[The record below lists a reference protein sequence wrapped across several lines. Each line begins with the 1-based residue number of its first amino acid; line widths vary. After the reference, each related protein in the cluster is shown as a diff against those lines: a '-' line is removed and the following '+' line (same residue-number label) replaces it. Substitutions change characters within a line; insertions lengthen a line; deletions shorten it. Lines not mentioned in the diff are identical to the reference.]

1 MADTPELP
9 DVACFAD
16 CSAATRRE
24 LAPWCR
30 RASYRAGQAIYEVHA
45 PVRKI
50 CAVLAGE
57 VLIHRS
63 AGGAAAARLAVVK
76 PGEMFGIGEALLP
89 TTYTGASALGAC
101 TVLEIDRD
109 VFVRRFLA
117 VPAVREAV
125 LRDLSK
131 IARFLICKVAGGG
144 GRHDLA
150 LYLRS
155 QAEACGQP
163 VGSKIR
169 LGNKQFQPEIASLLN
184 LSREHVT
191 RLFAKL
197 KAEGVA
203 DFNRGFPLIDRAW
216 LDREAPDRDLAASVQ
231 YRDLPAER

>member
-1 MADTPELP
+1 ML
-9 DVACFAD
+9 
-16 CSAATRRE
+16 AA
-24 LAPWCR
+24 
-30 RASYRAGQAIYEVHA
+30 
-45 PVRKI
+45 
-50 CAVLAGE
+50 E

-76 PGEMFGIGEALLP
+76 PGEAFGIGEALLP
-89 TTYTGASALGAC
+89 ATYTAASALSAC
-101 TVLEIDRD
+101 TVLEIGRD
-109 VFVRRFLA
+109 VFVHRFLA
-117 VPAVREAV
+117 IPAIREAV
-125 LRDLSK
+125 VRELSR
-131 IARFLICKVAGGG
+131 IARFLICKIAGGG

-163 VGSKIR
+163 AGGQIR
-169 LGNKQFQPEIASLLN
+169 LRNKQRQPEIASLLN

-203 DFNRGFPLIDRAW
+203 DFNRGFPLLDRAW

>member
-1 MADTPELP
+1 MAATSDFSSI
-9 DVACFAD
+9 ACFAA
-16 CSAATRRE
+16 CSAAERRE
-24 LAPWCR
+24 LEPLCR
-30 RASYRAGQAIYEVHA
+30 HATYRRGQAIQEENA
-45 PVRKI
+45 PVRAVR
-50 CAVLAGE
+50 AVLAGE

-63 AGGAAAARLAVVK
+63 TGGPAAARLAVVK

-89 TTYTGASALGAC
+89 TTYTGASALTAC
-101 TVLEIDRD
+101 TTLEIDRD

-125 LRDLSK
+125 VRELSK

-203 DFNRGFPLIDRAW
+203 DFNRGFPVIDRAW

>member
-1 MADTPELP
+1 MAEARNLGTI
-9 DVACFAD
+9 AFFAD
-16 CSAATRRE
+16 CSAAELRD
-24 LAPWCR
+24 LAPLCR
-30 RASYRAGQAIYEVHA
+30 RATYRPGQAIQEENA
-45 PVRKI
+45 PVRAVR
-50 CAVLAGE
+50 AVLDGE

-63 AGGAAAARLAVVK
+63 AGGTAAARLAIVK
-76 PGEMFGIGEALLP
+76 PGETFGIGEALLP
-89 TTYTGASALGAC
+89 TTYTAASALGTC

-109 VFVRRFLA
+109 VFVQRFLA
-117 VPAVREAV
+117 VPSVREAV
-125 LRDLSK
+125 VRELSR
-131 IARFLICKVAGGG
+131 IARFLICKIAGGG

-155 QAEACGQP
+155 QAEACGEIA
-163 VGSKIR
+163 GDKIR
-169 LGNKQFQPEIASLLN
+169 LRNKQFQPEIASLLN

-203 DFNRGFPLIDRAW
+203 DFNRGFPVIDRAW

>member
-89 TTYTGASALGAC
+89 VHYTGATALRAC
-101 TVLEIDRD
+101 TVLEIGRD
-109 VFVRRFLA
+109 DFVQRFLA
-117 VPAVREAV
+117 VPAIRNRVVRE
-125 LRDLSK
+125 LSQ

-144 GRHDLA
+144 GRRDLA
-150 LYLRS
+150 LYLRA
-155 QAEACGQP
+155 QAEAGGQTA
-163 VGSKIR
+163 GERIR
-169 LGNKQFQPEIASLLN
+169 LRTKQRQPDIASLLN
-184 LSREHVT
+184 LSREHVA

-203 DFNRGFPLIDRAW
+203 DFNRGYPVIDRAW